1 MNRRPHPPARPHG
14 ARTRLMLLV
23 LAVLAGLVAMHGL
36 GPAGP
41 SDTARALPATGH
53 AMPGPTAAPGVPGA
67 FAGSGDGA
75 CAHSGHGTGG
85 HLDHADTTCAAG
97 GTSGAP
103 PLPTLLPAAT
113 APATAQAAL
122 RRAPADPPGSRSP
135 PSLSE
140 LQLLLI

>member
-1 MNRRPHPPARPHG
+1 
-14 ARTRLMLLV
+14 MLLV
-23 LAVLAGLVAMHGL
+23 LAVLAGVVAMHGL

-41 SDTARALPATGH
+41 SDAVRALPATGH
-53 AMPGPTAAPGVPGA
+53 AMPGSTAAPGAPESFGA

-75 CAHSGHGTGG
+75 CAHPGHGTGG

-113 APATAQAAL
+113 VPAADAPAV
-122 RRAPADPPGSRSP
+122 RRAPADSPGSRSP